1 MAFEKKNLQCYQ
13 TKQWDNF
20 LREVKLVNEW
30 FLKLLRKPKGFF
42 DKKMHAIVTVTI
54 HQYPSKNATKIHYF
68 ASFW

>member
-1 MAFEKKNLQCYQ
+1 MAFAKKFNATRVGNQII
-13 TKQWDNF
+13 F

-30 FLKLLRKPKGFF
+30 FLTLRRKPKGFF

-68 ASFW
+68 ASVW